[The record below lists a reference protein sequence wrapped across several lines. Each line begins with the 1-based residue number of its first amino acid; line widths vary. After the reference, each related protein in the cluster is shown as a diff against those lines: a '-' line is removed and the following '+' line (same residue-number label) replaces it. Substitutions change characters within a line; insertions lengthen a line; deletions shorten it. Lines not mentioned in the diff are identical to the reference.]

1 MKAAVQRSAFTLVE
15 LLVVIGI
22 MGFLGS
28 VAVGG
33 YQAMVRAM
41 EERGVMQNVNTF
53 IRAAYQRA
61 QIDRQPTTVYFWN
74 ETIRGRTADEF
85 EIVVGRAAA
94 VRCSGRISRKDGSV
108 LVDEFADLNQ
118 TYLADDGEASSSG
131 GGSGAAT
138 MRLYALTGD
147 TTPRFSLVRQ
157 SVVEKPE
164 SVQFLGGPKNDDSAS
179 ASASSVEIPGYGF
192 TVENPNGVTWKQG
205 MAYGFEFQQLQLPDG
220 FIFGN
225 NHSRDAG
232 NPVVQAGMFVFEPGL
247 NNNTGLNQG
256 GVVGNR
262 TISVCVL
269 REKGTELDAIK
280 VSDSDPPDRRMQQ

>member
-1 MKAAVQRSAFTLVE
+1 MTVAANRSAFTLVE
-15 LLVVIGI
+15 LLVVIAI
-22 MGFLGS
+22 MGLLGS
-28 VAVGG
+28 AAVGG

-41 EERGVMQNVNTF
+41 EERGVMQNVNSF

-74 ETIRGRTADEF
+74 ETIRSRTADEF
-85 EIVVGRAAA
+85 EVVVGRAAA
-94 VRCSGRISRKDGSV
+94 VRCSGRISRKVGSV

-118 TYLADDGEASSSG
+118 TYLTEGDDSSSSSG

-157 SVVEKPE
+157 SVVSRPE
-164 SVQFLGGPKNDDSAS
+164 AAQFLGGPKNDDSSS
-179 ASASSVEIPGYGF
+179 ATSSSVEIPGYGF
-192 TVENPNGVTWKQG
+192 TVENANGVTWKQG
-205 MAYGFEFQQLQLPDG
+205 MSYGFEFQQLQLPDG

-232 NPVVQAGMFVFEPGL
+232 NPVVQAGMLVFEPGL

-262 TISVCVL
+262 TIAVHVL
-269 REKGTELDAIK
+269 REKGTELDAVK
-280 VSDSDPPDRRMQQ
+280 VSDSDPPDRRMP